1 MLFSIKQQE
10 TEESEEKQK
19 KKKKKKHKSST
30 PQAVCFQ
37 PSYVQVKPAPLI
49 LEY

>member
-19 KKKKKKHKSST
+19 KKKKKSIKAALHKQYISNL
-30 PQAVCFQ
+30 VMFR
-37 PSYVQVKPAPLI
+37 
-49 LEY
+49 

>member
-1 MLFSIKQQE
+1 MLISIKQQE

-19 KKKKKKHKSST
+19 KKKKKHKSST
-30 PQAVCFQ
+30 PQAVYFQ

>member
-19 KKKKKKHKSST
+19 KKKKKHKSST
-30 PQAVCFQ
+30 PQAVYFQ

>member
-19 KKKKKKHKSST
+19 KKKKSIKAALHKQYISNL
-30 PQAVCFQ
+30 VMFR
-37 PSYVQVKPAPLI
+37 
-49 LEY
+49 